1 MRCLTIG
8 PRQHS
13 YRQRTVTFWI
23 PWTID
28 VIAASIFVV
37 FFFVGLADGSVS
49 SFNMG
54 LGLLILGVLAA
65 VIAGSLALRAAAHVK
80 LAKIVVLVLAVP
92 SALVGLFFAVIVL
105 VPARWN

>member
-1 MRCLTIG
+1 M
-8 PRQHS
+8 
-13 YRQRTVTFWI
+13 TFWI

-28 VIAASIFVV
+28 VIVASILV
-37 FFFVGLADGSVS
+37 FFFLVGLADGSVS

-54 LGLLILGVLAA
+54 LWLLILGVLAA

-92 SALVGLFFAVIVL
+92 SVIVGLFFAVIVAT
-105 VPARWN
+105 PGRWN